1 MLIPCPWCG
10 PRNEDEFT
18 WGGEASRVRPDDPSE
33 LSHGQWAGYM
43 YNNLNEKGWTIE
55 RWCHSKGCEQWF
67 EIRRNNV
74 THEIVSSESDG
85 EDD

>member
-18 WGGEASRVRPDDPSE
+18 WGGEASRVRPDAPSE
-33 LSHGQWAGYM
+33 LSHGQWADYM

>member
-1 MLIPCPWCG
+1 MLIPCPWGG
-10 PRNEDEFT
+10 PRIEDEFT

-85 EDD
+85 GDD